1 MMGRGK
7 NRHEYVNLPLA
18 FDIETTSTVIN
29 GDKVAW
35 CYHWQ
40 MGVGDHCYYGRNLK
54 DAKFVFD
61 DLAERFEGRYLIMWV
76 HNLSYEF
83 GYLSEYIQFEDIFA
97 TAPNHPIKCRYR
109 NIIFRCSYA
118 FSNMSLDLLSKTY
131 TKTKKAK
138 GDLDYNIIRYPNTP
152 LTLREKY

>member
-7 NRHEYVNLPLA
+7 KRREYVNLPLA

-40 MGVGDHCYYGRNLK
+40 LGVGDHCYYGRDLK
-54 DAKFVFD
+54 DAKYVFD
-61 DLAERFEGRYLIMWV
+61 DLAERFDGRYLIMWV

-83 GYLSEYIQFEDIFA
+83 GFA
-97 TAPNHPIKCRYR
+97 FK
-109 NIIFRCSYA
+109 
-118 FSNMSLDLLSKTY
+118 DLY
-131 TKTKKAK
+131 H
-138 GDLDYNIIRYPNTP
+138 Y
-152 LTLREKY
+152 